1 MRETIDLTIFPLLPH
16 HEAMGSWASF
26 LWGGTLVPRG
36 AYVQT
41 FNSPPV

>member
-1 MRETIDLTIFPLLPH
+1 MRETIDLTIFPLLPYH
-16 HEAMGSWASF
+16 DEAMGSWASF

-41 FNSPPV
+41 